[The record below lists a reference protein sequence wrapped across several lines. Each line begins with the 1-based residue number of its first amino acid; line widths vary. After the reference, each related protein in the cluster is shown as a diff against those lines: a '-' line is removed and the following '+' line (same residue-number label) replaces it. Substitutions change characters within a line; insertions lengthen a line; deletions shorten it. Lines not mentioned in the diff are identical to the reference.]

1 MKKWITVAV
10 VVAAIA
16 GGLAWWFLRKPA
28 RPEGLVSGN
37 GRIEATEIDIA
48 TKIAGRVQEI
58 MVNEGD
64 FVSEGQ
70 VLARIQT
77 DSLEAQLAEAEAQ
90 NRQAVSAVATA
101 EAQVA
106 ARESDKVAAQATVA
120 QSESELAAAQQRL
133 ARSESLSKDGAVPV
147 QTLDDD
153 RAKTTSAVAAVS
165 AAKAQVAAAEAA
177 IEAAKSQVTGA
188 KSTVEATLATIARI
202 KTDIEDCSLKSPR
215 NGRVQYRI
223 VQTGEVVGVGGK
235 ILNVV
240 DLGDVYMTF
249 FLPETVVGRVPMG
262 KETRIV
268 LDAAPDYVIPA
279 EVSYVSS
286 VSQFTPK
293 TVETESERQKLMF
306 RIKAKIAPDLLQ
318 KHLEQVKTGLP
329 GVAWINLD
337 DAQTPWPA
345 DLAVKVPE

>member
-1 MKKWITVAV
+1 
-10 VVAAIA
+10 
-16 GGLAWWFLRKPA
+16 
-28 RPEGLVSGN
+28 
-37 GRIEATEIDIA
+37 
-48 TKIAGRVQEI
+48 
-58 MVNEGD
+58 
-64 FVSEGQ
+64 
-70 VLARIQT
+70 
-77 DSLEAQLAEAEAQ
+77 
-90 NRQAVSAVATA
+90 
-101 EAQVA
+101 
-106 ARESDKVAAQATVA
+106 
-120 QSESELAAAQQRL
+120 
-133 ARSESLSKDGAVPV
+133 
-147 QTLDDD
+147 
-153 RAKTTSAVAAVS
+153 VS